1 MKQTKGT
8 LLTLRISEQEKEQLR
23 EIAERY
29 DIPMS

>member
-1 MKQTKGT
+1 MKQTKDT